1 MLFIS
6 LYMYMVFHDA
16 ATPERYTY
24 RPPCSLHY
32 SPPIC
37 VPRARRLARHAARVL
52 RSVEGTAG
60 AGIDRAG
67 RPMRRGEAGG
77 DIGAGAEAG
86 IDEAPRLQRAKSP
99 VIGAEMMRLA
109 GARDVPTDPAHSEVG
124 ARHTAKTPAESGV
137 GAGRE
142 RPGGYRGPRHH

>member
-52 RSVEGTAG
+52 SSVEGTAG

-86 IDEAPRLQRAKSP
+86 IDEAPRLQRAKRR
-99 VIGAEMMRLA
+99 VIGAEMLRLA
-109 GARDVPTDPAHSEVG
+109 VERSEE
-124 ARHTAKTPAESGV
+124 HTSELQSLMRISYAVFCLKKKTH
-137 GAGRE
+137 RT
-142 RPGGYRGPRHH
+142 